1 MGPDNH
7 TPRTLSMD
15 TPPAL
20 RDDAARW
27 TDYRRIGAT
36 VAAAYRATSNAR
48 LNAWAERIDQCAHH
62 LTWAYEPDPEGGY
75 TRTLVAAELCRV
87 RTCPVCQW
95 RRAQKLTAEVGT
107 RLQAMCA
114 PGRGRA
120 ALLLTLTVRNCRVPY
135 LRETI
140 QLMLRAW
147 SKLTRRAIMA
157 DVEGWARSVE
167 ITRGREWQPDDAHP
181 HIHALLIVPE
191 AAVERLAGMRRQWRE
206 QWQQVCGLNYLPQ
219 VDIRRISDPQ
229 TGAGP
234 REVLK
239 YSVKP
244 SGALAASGWLG
255 RVALQIDGLR
265 LFAASKA
272 VKMEDVEALE
282 DKAGAWEDTRA
293 HVQELPPIF
302 PPPRRG
308 VPIIIS
314 YRWVPRCSEY
324 YRALIEVGQTAH
336 EWRARMRA
344 MRAMAGRGR
353 DGPRTEPRKPGGKPR
368 VEPVDAERTNL
379 IY

>member
-1 MGPDNH
+1 MPQANH

-27 TDYRRIGAT
+27 SDYRRIGAT
-36 VAAAYRATSNAR
+36 VAAAYRTTSNAR
-48 LNAWAERIDQCAHH
+48 LQAWAERIDQCAHH
-62 LTWAYEPDPEGGY
+62 VTWAYEPDPEGGY
-75 TRTLVAAELCRV
+75 TRTLVSAELCRV

-95 RRAQKLTAEVGT
+95 RRAQRLTAEVGT
-107 RLQAMCA
+107 KMQAMCG
-114 PGRGRA
+114 PGKGRA
-120 ALLLTLTVRNCRVPY
+120 ALLLTLTLRNCRVSY

-140 QLMLRAW
+140 QLMLKAW
-147 SKLTRRAIMA
+147 SKLTRRTIMGQ
-157 DVEGWARSVE
+157 VEGWARSVE
-167 ITRGREWQPDDAHP
+167 VTRGREWQPDDAHP

-191 AAVERLAGMRRQWRE
+191 KAVEAMAKTRAWRE
-206 QWQQVCGLNYLPQ
+206 QWQQVCGVDYLPQ
-219 VDIRRISDPQ
+219 CDIRRISDPE

-265 LFAASKA
+265 MFAASKTVRISDELLDDA
-272 VKMEDVEALE
+272 K
-282 DKAGAWEDTRA
+282 WEDTRS
-293 HVQELPPIF
+293 HVEDLPPIF

-308 VPIIIS
+308 VPVIIS
-314 YRWVPRCSEY
+314 YRWVPRCAEY
-324 YRALIEVGQTAH
+324 YRALVEVGETAE
-336 EWRARMRA
+336 EWQERMRCL
-344 MRAMAGRGR
+344 RAIGGHERGS
-353 DGPRTEPRKPGGKPR
+353 PREVRKPTGKARFVAMSPTR
-368 VEPVDAERTNL
+368 QNW

>member
-1 MGPDNH
+1 MPSDNH
-7 TPRTLSMD
+7 TPYTLSMD
-15 TPPAL
+15 SPAAM

-36 VAAAYRATSNAR
+36 VAAAYRSTSNAK
-48 LNAWAERIDQCAHH
+48 LQMWAERIDGCAHH

-75 TRTLVAAELCRV
+75 TRSLVAAELCRV

-95 RRAQKLTAEVGT
+95 RRAQRLTAEVGT

-140 QLMLRAW
+140 QAMLRAW
-147 SKLTRRAIMA
+147 SKLTRRAIFA
-157 DVEGWARSVE
+157 PVEGWARSVE

-191 AAVERLAGMRRQWRE
+191 AEVERLAGMRRQWRE

-219 VDIRRISDPQ
+219 VDIRRISDPE

-239 YSVKP
+239 YAVKP

-272 VKMEDVEALE
+272 VKMADVEDLT
-282 DKAGAWEDTRA
+282 DNAGAWEDTRQ
-293 HVQELPPIF
+293 HVDDLPPIF

-308 VPIIIS
+308 QPIIIQ
-314 YRWVPRCSEY
+314 YRWVPRCADY
-324 YRALIEVGQTAH
+324 YRAMIEIGQTADQ
-336 EWRARMRA
+336 WRSRMRA
-344 MRAMAGRGR
+344 LRAMAGHGR
-353 DGPRTEPRKPGGKPR
+353 DGPPPDLGCPKGRAR
-368 VEPVDAERTNL
+368 VEPITIDHTNL